1 MDKNKW
7 TSEAVSNAVLGNS
20 QHLEIVVSN
29 YFQTFI
35 GRLGEHEISIQG
47 LAGIDQLH
55 QKVLEGIEKLELLR
69 KDFVLVVEMLAPC
82 KHPYLKRY
90 LPDFFERLLN
100 FYEEAGINLYTGT
113 TADVLRNDHYRFFN
127 QHLFV
132 SLTALLIEYRC
143 FDALQALLC
152 GKFKVYYKSFG
163 MVREVNFMRFREY
176 NYTLNEFLNTS
187 QPRRI
192 SVTADY
198 IAKYSSDVEFP
209 KLIKADILLYY
220 ISLWN
225 PSSEILDPYWYPE
238 LSVYNREKNILPY
251 MQSKKYFD
259 EAKVL
264 FGVNTVAQ
272 YKELLDN
279 TEDRLQRDGLYRVP
293 QIKTGLMYDSV
304 GSRN

>member
-20 QHLEIVVSN
+20 QHLEIVISN
-29 YFQTFI
+29 YFQAFI
-35 GRLGEHEISIQG
+35 GRLGEYEISIQG
-47 LAGIDQLH
+47 IASIDQLH
-55 QKVLEGIEKLELLR
+55 QKVLEGIEKLEPLR
-69 KDFVLVVEMLAPC
+69 KDFISVIEMLAPS

-90 LPDFFERLLN
+90 LPDFFERMLN
-100 FYEEAGINLYTGT
+100 FYEDAGINLYTGT

-127 QHLFV
+127 QYLFV
-132 SLTALLIEYRC
+132 SLTSLLIEYRC
-143 FDALQALLC
+143 FDALQALL
-152 GKFKVYYKSFG
+152 GTKFKVYYKSFG

-187 QPRRI
+187 LPKRI

-198 IAKYSSDVEFP
+198 IAKYSGGVEFP
-209 KLIKADILLYY
+209 KLIRADILLYY

-225 PSSEILDPYWYPE
+225 STSEILDPYWYPE
-238 LSVYNREKNILPY
+238 LSVYNREKDILPY
-251 MQSKKYFD
+251 MQSKKYFN

-279 TEDRLQRDGLYRVP
+279 TEDRLQRGGLYRVP
-293 QIKTGLMYDSV
+293 QIKTGLMYDTV
-304 GSRN
+304 GIED

>member
-7 TSEAVSNAVLGNS
+7 TSEVVSHAVLSNN

-29 YFQTFI
+29 YFQAFI
-35 GRLGEHEISIQG
+35 GRIGEYEISIQG
-47 LAGIDQLH
+47 IVGIDQLH
-55 QKVLEGIEKLELLR
+55 QKILEGIEKLESLR
-69 KDFVLVVEMLAPC
+69 RDFLSVVELLAPS
-82 KHPYLKRY
+82 KHPFLKRY
-90 LPDFFERLLN
+90 LPNFFEKLLN

-132 SLTALLIEYRC
+132 SLTALLVEYRC
-143 FDALQALLC
+143 FDTLQALLRT
-152 GKFKVYYKSFG
+152 KFKVYYKSFG
-163 MVREVNFMRFREY
+163 MVREVNYIRFREY
-176 NYTLNEFLNTS
+176 NYTLNEYLNTS
-187 QPRRI
+187 LPKRI

-198 IAKYSSDVEFP
+198 IAKYSGGVEFP

-225 PSSEILDPYWYPE
+225 PSSDILDPYWYPE
-238 LSVYNREKNILPY
+238 LSVYNRENVILPN
-251 MQSKKYFD
+251 MQSKTYFD

-272 YKELLDN
+272 YKNLLDN
-279 TEDRLQRDGLYRVP
+279 TEDRLQRGGLYRVP
-293 QIKTGLMYDSV
+293 PIRIGLMYDSV
-304 GSRN
+304 GSVD

>member
-1 MDKNKW
+1 MDNNKW
-7 TSEAVSNAVLGNS
+7 NSEAVSNAVLGNS

-29 YFQTFI
+29 YFQAFI
-35 GRLGEHEISIQG
+35 GRLGEYEISIQG
-47 LAGIDQLH
+47 IAGVDQLH
-55 QKVLEGIEKLELLR
+55 QKVLEGIEKLEPLR
-69 KDFVLVVEMLAPC
+69 KDFISVVEMLAPS

-90 LPDFFERLLN
+90 LPDFFEKLLI

-113 TADVLRNDHYRFFN
+113 SADVLRNDHYRFFN
-127 QHLFV
+127 QYLFIN
-132 SLTALLIEYRC
+132 LTALLIEYRC
-143 FDALQALLC
+143 FDALQALLRT
-152 GKFKVYYKSFG
+152 KFKVYYKSFG

-187 QPRRI
+187 QSKRI

-198 IAKYSSDVEFP
+198 IAKYSGGVEFP

-238 LSVYNREKNILPY
+238 LSVYNRESVILPY

-259 EAKVL
+259 EAKIL
-264 FGVNTVAQ
+264 FGVHSVAQ

-279 TEDRLQRDGLYRVP
+279 TEDRMQRGGLYHVP
-293 QIKTGLMYDSV
+293 HIKIGLMYDSV
-304 GSRN
+304 GSGD

>member
-7 TSEAVSNAVLGNS
+7 TSEVVSHAVLSNN

-29 YFQTFI
+29 YFQAFI
-35 GRLGEHEISIQG
+35 GRIGEYEISIQG
-47 LAGIDQLH
+47 IVGIDQLH
-55 QKVLEGIEKLELLR
+55 QKILEGIEKLESLR
-69 KDFVLVVEMLAPC
+69 RDFLSVVELLAPS
-82 KHPYLKRY
+82 KHPFLKRY
-90 LPDFFERLLN
+90 LPNFFEKLLN

-132 SLTALLIEYRC
+132 SLTALLVEYRC
-143 FDALQALLC
+143 FDTLQALLRT
-152 GKFKVYYKSFG
+152 KFKVYYKSFG
-163 MVREVNFMRFREY
+163 MVREVNYIRFREY
-176 NYTLNEFLNTS
+176 NYTLNEHLNTS
-187 QPRRI
+187 LPKRI

-198 IAKYSSDVEFP
+198 IAKYSGGVEFP

-225 PSSEILDPYWYPE
+225 PSSDILDPYWYPE
-238 LSVYNREKNILPY
+238 LSVYNRENVILPY
-251 MQSKKYFD
+251 MQSKTYFD

-272 YKELLDN
+272 YKNLLDN
-279 TEDRLQRDGLYRVP
+279 TEDRLQRGGLYRVP
-293 QIKTGLMYDSV
+293 PIRIGLMYDSV
-304 GSRN
+304 GSVD